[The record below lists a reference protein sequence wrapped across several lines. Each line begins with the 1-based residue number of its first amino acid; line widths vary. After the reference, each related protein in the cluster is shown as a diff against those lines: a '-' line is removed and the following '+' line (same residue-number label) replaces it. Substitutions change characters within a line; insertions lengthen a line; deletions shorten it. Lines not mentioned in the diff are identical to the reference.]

1 MHEIMKDEDMKSP
14 ITLPCSCTL
23 LTVSVPFSWTSKQW
37 LNFRISFL
45 FYFDSF
51 VSTKSLPIFVIIFLN

>member
-1 MHEIMKDEDMKSP
+1 MHEIIKDEDMKSP

-37 LNFRISFL
+37 LNFRISVL

-51 VSTKSLPIFVIIFLN
+51 YQQNLFQFLLLFS